1 MGLALLLQATTMYTL
16 KIEYDGAQH
25 ATALNEPGH
34 NTVAIDCPFTGKGV
48 EFSPASL
55 FGISLAS
62 CMLLSMGAIAQR
74 DEIDLK
80 GTTVDIRYSGLDK
93 KFPHVDTITLAF
105 CVPQA
110 LPATE
115 RSKLERAAALCP
127 IRQSIDADTLVSTT
141 FHYGAAQA
149 A

>member
-1 MGLALLLQATTMYTL
+1 L
-16 KIEYDGAQH
+16 
-25 ATALNEPGH
+25 P
-34 NTVAIDCPFTGKGV
+34 TVAIDCPFTGEGV

-74 DEIDLK
+74 DGIDLR
-80 GTTVDIRYSGLDK
+80 GTTVDIRFSGLDK
-93 KFPHVDTITLAF
+93 TFPHVDTITLAF
-105 CVPQA
+105 HVPQA
-110 LPATE
+110 LPE
-115 RSKLERAAALCP
+115 VEQQKLERAAALCP

-141 FHYGAAQA
+141 FNYGAAQA

>member
-1 MGLALLLQATTMYTL
+1 MYTL
-16 KIEYDGAQH
+16 KIKYDGEQH
-25 ATALNEPGH
+25 ATALNEPHH

-74 DEIDLK
+74 DGIDLK
-80 GTTVDIRYSGLDK
+80 GTTVDIRFSGLDK
-93 KFPHVDTITLAF
+93 TFPHVDTIALTF
-105 CVPQA
+105 QVPQA
-110 LPATE
+110 LPEAE
-115 RSKLERAAALCP
+115 QVKLERAAALCP
-127 IRQSIDADTLVSTT
+127 IRQSIDADTLVTTT
-141 FHYGAAQA
+141 FEYGATQA

>member
-1 MGLALLLQATTMYTL
+1 MYTL
-16 KIEYDGAQH
+16 KIKYDGEQH
-25 ATALNEPGH
+25 ATALNEPHH

-55 FGISLAS
+55 FGISVAS

-74 DEIDLK
+74 DRIDLK
-80 GTTVDIRYSGLDK
+80 GTTVDIHFSGLDK
-93 KFPHVDTITLAF
+93 TFPHVDTITLTF
-105 CVPQA
+105 QVPQA
-110 LPATE
+110 LPEAE
-115 RSKLERAAALCP
+115 QVKLERAAALCP

-141 FHYGAAQA
+141 FSYGAARA

>member
-1 MGLALLLQATTMYTL
+1 MYTL

-25 ATALNEPGH
+25 ATALNEPHH

-74 DEIDLK
+74 DNIDLK
-80 GTTVDIRYSGLDK
+80 GTTVDIRFSGLDK
-93 KFPHVDTITLAF
+93 IFPHVDSITLVF
-105 CVPQA
+105 RVPQA
-110 LPATE
+110 LPKSE
-115 RSKLERAAALCP
+115 QVKLERAASLCP

-141 FHYGAAQA
+141 FEYGRARAA
-149 A
+149 

>member
-1 MGLALLLQATTMYTL
+1 MYTL

-25 ATALNEPGH
+25 ATALNEPRH

-74 DEIDLK
+74 DGIDLK
-80 GTTVDIRYSGLDK
+80 GTTVDIRFSGLDK
-93 KFPHVDTITLAF
+93 TFPHVDTITLVF
-105 CVPQA
+105 WVPQA
-110 LPATE
+110 LPTSE
-115 RSKLERAAALCP
+115 QKKLERAAALCP
-127 IRQSIDADTLVSTT
+127 IRQSIDAQTLVSTT